1 MSRIAIALM
10 YLVHFLPV
18 PLIRT
23 LSAGVGHLLYW
34 IGGSRRRV
42 ARTNLTLAF
51 PDLEPQARERLVREV
66 FVRFAQGVFDR
77 AVLWY
82 GSEKRLRDFVQ
93 VEGEEHMLPLL
104 GRPLI
109 LLAPHFAGMEAGGTR
124 ISMDRQVVS
133 LFANQKDPHFDRALR
148 AGRSRFNDTILVS
161 RQDSV
166 RKAVRELAKAIPFF
180 YLPDMDLGPRD
191 AVFVPFFGTPA
202 ATVTA
207 VSRLAKLTGAA
218 VVPCVTRM
226 SGNGY
231 VVRLFPAWENF
242 PSESLEEDAR
252 RMNAFIEEQVR
263 TMPAQYHWLHRRYK
277 TRPPGEPSLY

>member
-18 PLIRT
+18 PAIRA
-23 LSAGVGHLLYW
+23 LAAGVGRLLYR
-34 IGGSRRRV
+34 IGGSRRRI
-42 ARTNLTLAF
+42 ARTNLALAF
-51 PDLEPQARERLVREV
+51 PELDARAREQLVKEV
-66 FVRFAQGVFDR
+66 FVCFAQGVFDR

-82 GSEKRLRDFVQ
+82 APEARLRDFVRL
-93 VEGEEHMLPLL
+93 EGEEHMLAHL

-109 LLAPHFAGMEAGGTR
+109 LLAPHFSGMEAGGTR
-124 ISMDRQVVS
+124 ISMDRHVAS
-133 LFANQKDPHFDRALR
+133 LYSHQKDPHFNKALY
-148 AGRSRFNDTILVS
+148 AGRSRFNETTLVA
-161 RQDSV
+161 RQDGV
-166 RKAVRELAKAIPFF
+166 RKAVRELANAVPFF

-207 VSRLAKLTGAA
+207 VSRLAKLTGAV
-218 VVPCVTRM
+218 VVPCITRM

-231 VVRLFPAWENF
+231 TTRLYPAWEGF
-242 PSESLEEDAR
+242 PGDSLEEDAR

-263 TMPAQYHWLHRRYK
+263 AMPAQYHWLHRRYK
-277 TRPPGEPSLY
+277 TRPPGEPSVY